1 METPFTP
8 STFSMSIVELVQLM
22 FQQAVMLV
30 GFIGV
35 ASTFLEDT
43 ISQQIA
49 CCSCL
54 TEFPFTLFK

>member
-1 METPFTP
+1 
-8 STFSMSIVELVQLM
+8 MSIVELVQLM